1 MIKNEELKRV
11 MDTYGDMIMRICLVH
26 LKNKSD
32 AEDIFQ
38 SVFFKYYKKS
48 PSFESYDHEK
58 AWFIR
63 VTINEC
69 KDLLKSF
76 YKNKVVSLDELD
88 YEIGTF
94 KNEHKE
100 VLEAVLNLEAKYR
113 NVIYLYY
120 YEGYKASEIAEILH
134 KNANS
139 VYTLINRAKLLL
151 KEVLKDEE

>member
-1 MIKNEELKRV
+1 MLINEELKRV

-38 SVFFKYYKKS
+38 NVFLKFYKKA
-48 PSFESYDHEK
+48 PSFDSYDHEK

-69 KDLLKSF
+69 KDLLRSF
-76 YKNKVVSLDELD
+76 YKNKVVSLDDLD
-88 YEIGTF
+88 YEFGII
-94 KNEHKE
+94 KDEHKE

-113 NVIYLYY
+113 DVIYLYY
-120 YEGYKASEIAEILH
+120 YEGYKANEIANILH
-134 KNANS
+134 KNTNT
-139 VYTLINRAKLLL
+139 VYTLINRAKSLL